1 VGRWLESRAAAG
13 LLIGVAVFGA
23 LAGVRLLGWMSA
35 PELSLFDSF
44 VRMRPPLRE
53 EPVVSMVWITE
64 REIQELGY
72 PLEDHLMAQV
82 LENVTAHHPR
92 AVGLD
97 VYRDRPQGEGWD
109 DLARVFRSHP
119 EIVIVEK
126 RPEGDRPLVGPPSFL
141 PDRNQVGFSDL
152 PVDRDGVIRRGF
164 IMLWEDEDHFFS
176 FSLQLALRFLFA
188 DGITMT
194 QDPDHPDWVRIG
206 PTTLPPLEEDFG
218 PYRNLDASGYQFYF
232 DYRHDEGFPG
242 LTFQQ
247 ALDGEIDPSL
257 VRDRVVIIGTA
268 SPSVKDD
275 FQMPSGLFWGNAHVY
290 GPSLHAHAV
299 DQLVRY
305 GLGQSRP
312 FSSWSELAELA
323 WILAWCVAGALV
335 GMRALS
341 TAGVLVATVGG
352 AAVLLGGAYLAF
364 LRALWLPVVPPL
376 AGWVSSIGLA
386 VAYVIQR
393 ERADRRMLQGI
404 FGKFLSPKL
413 AESLWDNR
421 DIFWQGDRPR
431 PQRATATILLSDLF
445 GYTTRSEK
453 AEAGEVMD
461 WLGTYTERMT
471 ELVEQYDG
479 MVHDFLGDGLMA
491 SFGLPFPRES
501 VSEIDADAVR
511 AVECALAMG
520 DALEELNEGWRR
532 AERPT
537 ARLRVGILTGPVV
550 VGAIGGRDR
559 MKYAAV
565 GNTVNTA
572 ARLEAFDKV
581 SFEVEDSICRVL
593 VGQAT
598 LDRLGGRFAT
608 QCLGD
613 HRLKG
618 KGEAV
623 TIHRVLGRAREAPL
637 PPREAGVGT

>member
-1 VGRWLESRAAAG
+1 MARWLESRAAAG
-13 LLIGVAVFGA
+13 LLIGVAVFA
-23 LAGVRLLGWMSA
+23 VLAGLRQLGWMTA

-44 VRMRPPLRE
+44 VRMRPPLEE
-53 EPVVSMVWITE
+53 EPVVTMVWITE

-82 LENVTAHHPR
+82 LENLTAHHPR

-109 DLARVFRSHP
+109 ELARVFRSHQ
-119 EIVIVEK
+119 EIVVVEK

-141 PDRNQVGFSDL
+141 PDRGQVGFADL
-152 PVDRDGVIRRGF
+152 PVDRDGVIRRDF
-164 IMLWEDEDHFFS
+164 IMLWEGEEVFRS

-188 DGITMT
+188 DGVTMT
-194 QDPDHPDWVRIG
+194 QDPEHPAWARIG
-206 PTTLPPLEEDFG
+206 PTPLPPLEEDFG
-218 PYRNLDASGYQFYF
+218 AYRNLDASGYQFYL

-247 ALDGEIDPSL
+247 ALDGEIDPAL
-257 VRDRVVIIGTA
+257 VSGKVVIVGTA

-275 FQMPSGLFWGNAHVY
+275 LQMPSGLLWGSGLVY
-290 GPSLHAHAV
+290 GASVHAHAV

-312 FSSWSELAELA
+312 ISAWSEPAELA
-323 WILAWCVAGALV
+323 WIFAWCVAGALL
-335 GMRALS
+335 GMRVLS
-341 TAGVLVATVGG
+341 TAGVLLATVGG
-352 AAVLLGGAYLAF
+352 AGVLLGGAYLAF
-364 LRALWLPVVPPL
+364 LRTLWLPVVPPL
-376 AGWVSSIGLA
+376 MGWVSSIGLA

-413 AESLWDNR
+413 AESLWENR
-421 DIFWQGDRPR
+421 DIFWHGDRPR

-471 ELVEQYDG
+471 ELVEQHDG
-479 MVHDFLGDGLMA
+479 MIHDFLGDGLMA
-491 SFGLPFPRES
+491 SFGLPFPRASEA
-501 VSEIDADAVR
+501 EIDADAVR

-532 AERPT
+532 AGRPT

-550 VGAIGGRDR
+550 VGSIGGSDR

-581 SFEVEDSICRVL
+581 SFELEESVCRVL
-593 VGQAT
+593 IGQAT
-598 LDRLGGRFAT
+598 LERLGGRFAT

-613 HRLKG
+613 HVLKG
-618 KGEAV
+618 KGEVV
-623 TIHRVLGRAREAPL
+623 TIHRVLGREHEVPLAP
-637 PPREAGVGT
+637 RAAGEGI